1 MDMQD
6 NKKINSMSK
15 ISRIGM
21 FIIILLIVI
30 ISILIYI
37 KYYKKDEVISGNI
50 RKNEIKAEQNERLE
64 GDILKYANIFNE
76 NSKVKKKEEKI
87 YNNKKIKTYIFE
99 SGNKIE
105 IYDDGRIKNYINI
118 NELETVKAFEKNE
131 FNLEKSKNMLK
142 VLGIKLGFEIQN
154 DEITEI
160 NSEEIDN
167 AYSIIIKI
175 KKDNIII
182 TGKAIVN
189 PNFNNVSAISLEYN
203 EIKVKENSKITKEE
217 AINAVKNS
225 LKEEGKEGTIIE
237 NKIKEKIHS
246 SSILNKAYNVIE
258 VPVMME
264 YYKKMMEG
272 KIDKMPEYSRLYEVD
287 IETGKIIDML
297 GVQ

>member
-1 MDMQD
+1 M
-6 NKKINSMSK
+6 NKKNNINK
-15 ISRIGM
+15 E
-21 FIIILLIVI
+21 ILLVLLGMIIVTL
-30 ISILIYI
+30 ILLCLR
-37 KYYKKDEVISGNI
+37 YYKKDEVISGNI
-50 RKNEIKAEQNERLE
+50 RKNEIKVEQNERLE

-76 NSKVKKKEEKI
+76 KSKVKKKEEKI

-105 IYDDGRIKNYINI
+105 IYDDGRIKNYINV
-118 NELETVKAFEKNE
+118 NELETFKTFEKNE

-142 VLGIKLGFEIQN
+142 VLGIKLGFEIIDN
-154 DEITEI
+154 NITEI

-182 TGKAIVN
+182 AGKAIVN
-189 PNFNNVSAISLEYN
+189 PNFNNVSAISFEYN
-203 EIKVKENSKITKEE
+203 EIEIQGNNKITKEE

-225 LKEEGKEGTIIE
+225 LKEEGKEGIIIE

-264 YYKKMMEG
+264 YYRKKMEG
-272 KIDKMPEYSRLYEVD
+272 KIDKMPEYSRLYEDD
-287 IETGKIIDML
+287 IETGKIIDMV

>member
-1 MDMQD
+1 M
-6 NKKINSMSK
+6 NKKNNINK
-15 ISRIGM
+15 E
-21 FIIILLIVI
+21 ILLVLLGMIIVTL
-30 ISILIYI
+30 ILLCVR
-37 KYYKKDEVISGNI
+37 YYNKDEVISDNI
-50 RKNEIKAEQNERLE
+50 RKNEIKTEQNERLE

-76 NSKVKKKEEKI
+76 KSKVKKKEEKI
-87 YNNKKIKTYIFE
+87 YNNKKIKTYIYE

-105 IYDDGRIKNYINI
+105 IYDDGRIKNYINV
-118 NELETVKAFEKNE
+118 NELETFKTFEKNE
-131 FNLEKSKNMLK
+131 VNLEKSKKILK
-142 VLGIKLGFEIQN
+142 FLGIKLGFEIIDN
-154 DEITEI
+154 NITEI

-167 AYSIIIKI
+167 AYSIRIKI

-203 EIKVKENSKITKEE
+203 EMKIQENNKITKEE
-217 AINAVKNS
+217 AISAVKNS

-237 NKIKEKIHS
+237 NKIKEKVHS
-246 SSILNKAYNVIE
+246 SRILNKAYNVIE

-287 IETGKIIDML
+287 IETGKIIAMV
-297 GVQ
+297 GIQ

>member
-1 MDMQD
+1 M
-6 NKKINSMSK
+6 NKKNNINK
-15 ISRIGM
+15 E
-21 FIIILLIVI
+21 ILLVLLGMIIVT
-30 ISILIYI
+30 LVLLCLR
-37 KYYKKDEVISGNI
+37 YYKKDEVISDNI
-50 RKNEIKAEQNERLE
+50 RKNEIKTEQNERLE

-76 NSKVKKKEEKI
+76 KSKVKKKEEKI

-118 NELETVKAFEKNE
+118 NELETFKAFEKNE
-131 FNLEKSKNMLK
+131 FNLEKSKKMLK
-142 VLGIKLGFEIQN
+142 VLGIKLGFEIKN

-167 AYSIIIKI
+167 AYSIRIEI

-189 PNFNNVSAISLEYN
+189 PNFNNVSAISFEYN
-203 EIKVKENSKITKEE
+203 EIKIQENNKITKEE

-246 SSILNKAYNVIE
+246 SSISNKAYNVIE
-258 VPVMME
+258 IPVMME

-287 IETGKIIDML
+287 IETGKIIDIV

>member
-1 MDMQD
+1 M
-6 NKKINSMSK
+6 NKKNNINK
-15 ISRIGM
+15 E
-21 FIIILLIVI
+21 ILLVLLGMIIVT
-30 ISILIYI
+30 LVLLCLR
-37 KYYKKDEVISGNI
+37 YYKKDEVISDNI
-50 RKNEIKAEQNERLE
+50 RKNEIKTEQNERLE
-64 GDILKYANIFNE
+64 GNILKYANIFNE
-76 NSKVKKKEEKI
+76 KSKVKKKEEKI

-118 NELETVKAFEKNE
+118 NELETFKAFEKNE
-131 FNLEKSKNMLK
+131 VNLEKAKKILK
-142 VLGIKLGFEIQN
+142 VLGIKLGFEITDN
-154 DEITEI
+154 NITEI

-167 AYSIIIKI
+167 AYSIRIKI

-203 EIKVKENSKITKEE
+203 EMKIQEKNNKITKEE
-217 AINAVKNS
+217 AISAVKNS
-225 LKEEGKEGTIIE
+225 LKEEGEEGNIIE

-258 VPVMME
+258 IPVMME
-264 YYKKMMEG
+264 YYRKMMEG

-287 IETGKIIDML
+287 IETGKIIDMV

>member
-1 MDMQD
+1 M
-6 NKKINSMSK
+6 NKKNNINK
-15 ISRIGM
+15 E
-21 FIIILLIVI
+21 ILLVLLGMIIVT
-30 ISILIYI
+30 LVLLCLR
-37 KYYKKDEVISGNI
+37 YYKKDEVISDNI
-50 RKNEIKAEQNERLE
+50 IKNEIKTEQNERLE

-76 NSKVKKKEEKI
+76 KSKVKKKEEKI

-99 SGNKIE
+99 SENKIE

-118 NELETVKAFEKNE
+118 NELETFKAFEKNE
-131 FNLEKSKNMLK
+131 VNLEKSKKRLK
-142 VLGIKLGFEIQN
+142 VLGIKLGFEIIDN
-154 DEITEI
+154 NITEI

-182 TGKAIVN
+182 RGKAIVN

-203 EIKVKENSKITKEE
+203 EMKIQENNKITKEE
-217 AINAVKNS
+217 AISAVKNS
-225 LKEEGKEGTIIE
+225 LQEEGKEGTIIE

-272 KIDKMPEYSRLYEVD
+272 KIDKIPEYSRLYEVD
-287 IETGKIIDML
+287 IETGKVIDIV

>member
-1 MDMQD
+1 M
-6 NKKINSMSK
+6 NKKNNINK
-15 ISRIGM
+15 E
-21 FIIILLIVI
+21 ILLVLLGMIIVT
-30 ISILIYI
+30 LVLLCLR
-37 KYYKKDEVISGNI
+37 YYKKDEVISDNI
-50 RKNEIKAEQNERLE
+50 RKNEIKTEQNERLE

-76 NSKVKKKEEKI
+76 KSKVKKKEEKI

-118 NELETVKAFEKNE
+118 NELETFKAFEKNE
-131 FNLEKSKNMLK
+131 FNLEKSKKMLK
-142 VLGIKLGFEIQN
+142 VLGIKLGFEIKN

-167 AYSIIIKI
+167 AYSIRIKI

-182 TGKAIVN
+182 TGKDIVN

-203 EIKVKENSKITKEE
+203 EMKIQENNKITKEE
-217 AINAVKNS
+217 AISVVKNS
-225 LKEEGKEGTIIE
+225 LKEEGKEGNIIE

-258 VPVMME
+258 IPVMME

-287 IETGKIIDML
+287 IETGKIIAMV
-297 GVQ
+297 GIQ

>member
-1 MDMQD
+1 M
-6 NKKINSMSK
+6 NKKNNINK
-15 ISRIGM
+15 E
-21 FIIILLIVI
+21 ILLVLLGMIIVT
-30 ISILIYI
+30 LVLLCLR
-37 KYYKKDEVISGNI
+37 YYKKDDVISDNI
-50 RKNEIKAEQNERLE
+50 IKNEIKTEQNERLE

-76 NSKVKKKEEKI
+76 KSKVKKKEEKI

-131 FNLEKSKNMLK
+131 FNLEKSKKILK
-142 VLGIKLGFEIQN
+142 VLGIKLGFEIKN

-167 AYSIIIKI
+167 TYSIRIKI

-203 EIKVKENSKITKEE
+203 EMKIQENNKITKEE

-225 LKEEGKEGTIIE
+225 LKEEEKEGTIIE

-264 YYKKMMEG
+264 YYKKMMES

-287 IETGKIIDML
+287 IETGKIIDMV

>member
-1 MDMQD
+1 M
-6 NKKINSMSK
+6 NKKNNINK
-15 ISRIGM
+15 E
-21 FIIILLIVI
+21 ILLVLLGMIIVT
-30 ISILIYI
+30 LVLLCVR
-37 KYYKKDEVISGNI
+37 YYKKDEVISDNI
-50 RKNEIKAEQNERLE
+50 RKNEIKTEQNERLE

-76 NSKVKKKEEKI
+76 KSKVKKKEEKI

-118 NELETVKAFEKNE
+118 NELETFKAFEKNE
-131 FNLEKSKNMLK
+131 VNLEKSKKILK

-203 EIKVKENSKITKEE
+203 EMKIQENNKITKEE
-217 AINAVKNS
+217 AISVVKNS
-225 LKEEGKEGTIIE
+225 LKEEGKEGNIIE

-258 VPVMME
+258 IPVMME

-287 IETGKIIDML
+287 IETGKIIAMV
-297 GVQ
+297 GIQ

>member
-1 MDMQD
+1 
-6 NKKINSMSK
+6 MSK
-15 ISRIGM
+15 KNNINKE
-21 FIIILLIVI
+21 ILLVLLGMIIVTL
-30 ISILIYI
+30 ILLCVR
-37 KYYKKDEVISGNI
+37 YYKKDKVISENI
-50 RKNEIKAEQNERLE
+50 RKNEIKTEQNERLE

-76 NSKVKKKEEKI
+76 KSKVKKKEEKI

-118 NELETVKAFEKNE
+118 NELETFKAFEKNE

-142 VLGIKLGFEIQN
+142 ALGIKLGLEIIDN
-154 DEITEI
+154 NITEI

-182 TGKAIVN
+182 TGKAIIN

-203 EIKVKENSKITKEE
+203 EIKVQESNKITKEE

-237 NKIKEKIHS
+237 NKVKEKIHS
-246 SSILNKAYNVIE
+246 SSRLNKAYNVIE

-264 YYKKMMEG
+264 YYRKMMED

-287 IETGKIIDML
+287 IETGKIIDMI

>member
-1 MDMQD
+1 M
-6 NKKINSMSK
+6 NKKNNINK
-15 ISRIGM
+15 E
-21 FIIILLIVI
+21 ILLVLLGMIIVT
-30 ISILIYI
+30 LVLLCLR
-37 KYYKKDEVISGNI
+37 YYKKDDVISDNI
-50 RKNEIKAEQNERLE
+50 IKNEIKTEQNERLE

-76 NSKVKKKEEKI
+76 KSKVKKKEEKI

-118 NELETVKAFEKNE
+118 NELETFKAFEKNE
-131 FNLEKSKNMLK
+131 FNLEKSKKMLK
-142 VLGIKLGFEIQN
+142 VLGIKLGFEIKN

-167 AYSIIIKI
+167 AYSIRIEI

-203 EIKVKENSKITKEE
+203 EMKIQENNKITKEE
-217 AINAVKNS
+217 AISVVKNS

-258 VPVMME
+258 IPVMME

-287 IETGKIIDML
+287 IETGKIIDMV

>member
-1 MDMQD
+1 M
-6 NKKINSMSK
+6 NKKNNINK
-15 ISRIGM
+15 E
-21 FIIILLIVI
+21 ILLVLLGMIIVT
-30 ISILIYI
+30 LVLLCLR
-37 KYYKKDEVISGNI
+37 YYKKDEVISDNI
-50 RKNEIKAEQNERLE
+50 RKNEIKTEQNERLE

-76 NSKVKKKEEKI
+76 KSKVKKKEEKI
-87 YNNKKIKTYIFE
+87 YNNKKIKIYIFE

-118 NELETVKAFEKNE
+118 NELETFKAFEKNE
-131 FNLEKSKNMLK
+131 FNLEKSKKMLK
-142 VLGIKLGFEIQN
+142 VLGIKLGFEIKN

-167 AYSIIIKI
+167 AYSIRIEI

-203 EIKVKENSKITKEE
+203 EMKIQENNKITKEE
-217 AINAVKNS
+217 AISVVKNS

-258 VPVMME
+258 IPVMME

-287 IETGKIIDML
+287 IETGKIIDMV

>member
-1 MDMQD
+1 M
-6 NKKINSMSK
+6 NKKNNINK
-15 ISRIGM
+15 E
-21 FIIILLIVI
+21 ILLVLLGMIIVTL
-30 ISILIYI
+30 ILLCVR
-37 KYYKKDEVISGNI
+37 YYKKDEVISDNI
-50 RKNEIKAEQNERLE
+50 RKNEIKTEQNERLE

-76 NSKVKKKEEKI
+76 KSKVKKKEEKI

-118 NELETVKAFEKNE
+118 NELETFKAFEKNE
-131 FNLEKSKNMLK
+131 FNLEKAKKMLK
-142 VLGIKLGFEIQN
+142 VLGIKLGMEIIDN
-154 DEITEI
+154 NITEI

-167 AYSIIIKI
+167 AYSIRIEI

-203 EIKVKENSKITKEE
+203 EMKIQENNKITKEE
-217 AINAVKNS
+217 AISAVKNS

-287 IETGKIIDML
+287 IETGKIIDMI

>member
-50 RKNEIKAEQNERLE
+50 RKNEIKVEQNERLE
-64 GDILKYANIFNE
+64 GDILKYTNIFNE

-99 SGNKIE
+99 SRNKIE

-118 NELETVKAFEKNE
+118 NELETFKAFEKNE
-131 FNLEKSKNMLK
+131 FNLEKSKKMLK
-142 VLGIKLGFEIQN
+142 VLGIKLGFEIIDN
-154 DEITEI
+154 NITEI

-167 AYSIIIKI
+167 AYSIGIKI

-182 TGKAIVN
+182 AGKAIVN
-189 PNFNNVSAISLEYN
+189 PNFNNVSAISFEYN
-203 EIKVKENSKITKEE
+203 EIEIQGNNKITNEE

-258 VPVMME
+258 IPVMME
-264 YYKKMMEG
+264 YYRKMMEG

-287 IETGKIIDML
+287 IETGKIIDMI

>member
-50 RKNEIKAEQNERLE
+50 RKNEIKVEQNERLE
-64 GDILKYANIFNE
+64 GDILKYTNIFNE

-105 IYDDGRIKNYINI
+105 IYDDGRIKNYINV
-118 NELETVKAFEKNE
+118 NELETFKAFEKNE
-131 FNLEKSKNMLK
+131 FNLEKSKKMLK
-142 VLGIKLGFEIQN
+142 VLGIKLGFEIIDN
-154 DEITEI
+154 NITEI
-160 NSEEIDN
+160 KSEEIDN
-167 AYSIIIKI
+167 AYSIRIKI

-182 TGKAIVN
+182 AGKAIVN
-189 PNFNNVSAISLEYN
+189 PNLNNVSAISFEYN
-203 EIKVKENSKITKEE
+203 EIEIQGNNKITKEE

-258 VPVMME
+258 IPVMME
-264 YYKKMMEG
+264 YYRKMMEG

-287 IETGKIIDML
+287 IETGKIIDMV

>member
-1 MDMQD
+1 M
-6 NKKINSMSK
+6 NKKNNINK
-15 ISRIGM
+15 E
-21 FIIILLIVI
+21 ILLVLLGMIIVTL
-30 ISILIYI
+30 ILLCLR
-37 KYYKKDEVISGNI
+37 YYKKDEVISGNI
-50 RKNEIKAEQNERLE
+50 RKNEIKTKQNERLE
-64 GDILKYANIFNE
+64 GDILKYINIFNE
-76 NSKVKKKEEKI
+76 KSKVKKKEEKI

-105 IYDDGRIKNYINI
+105 IYDDGRIKNYINV
-118 NELETVKAFEKNE
+118 NELKTFKAFEKNE
-131 FNLEKSKNMLK
+131 FNLEKSKKMLK
-142 VLGIKLGFEIQN
+142 VLGIKLGFEIIDN
-154 DEITEI
+154 NITEI
-160 NSEEIDN
+160 KSEEIDN
-167 AYSIIIKI
+167 AYSIRIKI

-182 TGKAIVN
+182 AGKAIVN
-189 PNFNNVSAISLEYN
+189 PNFNNVSAISFEYN
-203 EIKVKENSKITKEE
+203 EIEIQGNNKITKEE

-287 IETGKIIDML
+287 IETGKIIDMV

>member
-1 MDMQD
+1 MGSVQLFV
-6 NKKINSMSK
+6 SV
-15 ISRIGM
+15 
-21 FIIILLIVI
+21 FVI
-30 ISILIYI
+30 IYYCIFKNKTIEQI
-37 KYYKKDEVISGNI
+37 KDSV
-50 RKNEIKAEQNERLE
+50 
-64 GDILKYANIFNE
+64 
-76 NSKVKKKEEKI
+76 V
-87 YNNKKIKTYIFE
+87 
-99 SGNKIE
+99 KIE

-131 FNLEKSKNMLK
+131 FNLEKSKKILK
-142 VLGIKLGFEIQN
+142 VLGIKLGFEIKN

-167 AYSIIIKI
+167 TYSIRIKI

-182 TGKAIVN
+182 TGKAIIN

-203 EIKVKENSKITKEE
+203 EMKIQENSKITKEE

-246 SSILNKAYNVIE
+246 PSRLNKAYNVIE

-264 YYKKMMEG
+264 YYRKMMEG

-287 IETGKIIDML
+287 IETGKIIDMV

>member
-1 MDMQD
+1 M
-6 NKKINSMSK
+6 NKKNNINK
-15 ISRIGM
+15 E
-21 FIIILLIVI
+21 ILLVLLGMIIVT
-30 ISILIYI
+30 LVLLCLR
-37 KYYKKDEVISGNI
+37 YYKKDEVISDNI
-50 RKNEIKAEQNERLE
+50 RKNEIKTEQNERLE

-76 NSKVKKKEEKI
+76 KSKVKKKEEKI

-105 IYDDGRIKNYINI
+105 IYDDGRIKNYINV
-118 NELETVKAFEKNE
+118 NELETFKAFEKNE
-131 FNLEKSKNMLK
+131 FNLEKSKKMLK
-142 VLGIKLGFEIQN
+142 VLGVKLGFEIIDN
-154 DEITEI
+154 NITEI

-167 AYSIIIKI
+167 AYSIRIKI

-203 EIKVKENSKITKEE
+203 EMKIQENNKITKEE
-217 AINAVKNS
+217 AISVVKNS
-225 LKEEGKEGTIIE
+225 LKEEGKEGNIIE

-258 VPVMME
+258 IPVMME

-272 KIDKMPEYSRLYEVD
+272 KIDKMTEYSRLYEVD
-287 IETGKIIDML
+287 IETGKVIDIV

>member
-1 MDMQD
+1 M
-6 NKKINSMSK
+6 NKKNNINK
-15 ISRIGM
+15 E
-21 FIIILLIVI
+21 ILLVLLGMIIVTL
-30 ISILIYI
+30 ILLCVR
-37 KYYKKDEVISGNI
+37 YYKKDEVISDNI
-50 RKNEIKAEQNERLE
+50 RKNEIKTEQNERLE

-76 NSKVKKKEEKI
+76 KSKVKKKEEKI

-105 IYDDGRIKNYINI
+105 IDDDGRIKNYINI
-118 NELETVKAFEKNE
+118 NELETFKAFEKNE
-131 FNLEKSKNMLK
+131 FNLEISKKMLK
-142 VLGIKLGFEIQN
+142 VLGIKLGMEIIDN
-154 DEITEI
+154 NLTEI

-189 PNFNNVSAISLEYN
+189 PNFNNVSAISFEYN
-203 EIKVKENSKITKEE
+203 EMKIQENNKITKEE
-217 AINAVKNS
+217 AISAVKNS
-225 LKEEGKEGTIIE
+225 LKEEGKEGSIIE

-258 VPVMME
+258 IPVMME

-272 KIDKMPEYSRLYEVD
+272 KIDKIPEYSRLYEVD
-287 IETGKIIDML
+287 IETGKIIDIV

>member
-1 MDMQD
+1 M
-6 NKKINSMSK
+6 NKKNNINK
-15 ISRIGM
+15 E
-21 FIIILLIVI
+21 ILLVLLGMIIVTL
-30 ISILIYI
+30 ILLCLR
-37 KYYKKDEVISGNI
+37 YYNKDEVISDNI
-50 RKNEIKAEQNERLE
+50 RKNEIKTEQNERLD

-76 NSKVKKKEEKI
+76 KSKVKKKEEKI

-99 SGNKIE
+99 SGNRIE

-118 NELETVKAFEKNE
+118 NELETFKAFEKNE
-131 FNLEKSKNMLK
+131 FNLEKAKKMLK
-142 VLGIKLGFEIQN
+142 VLGIKLGFEIIDN
-154 DEITEI
+154 NITEI

-167 AYSIIIKI
+167 AYSIRIEI

-203 EIKVKENSKITKEE
+203 EIKVKENSKITKQE
-217 AINAVKNS
+217 AINAVKNR

-264 YYKKMMEG
+264 YYRKMMEG

-287 IETGKIIDML
+287 IETGKIIDMV

>member
-1 MDMQD
+1 M
-6 NKKINSMSK
+6 NKKNNINK
-15 ISRIGM
+15 E
-21 FIIILLIVI
+21 ILLVLLGMIIVTL
-30 ISILIYI
+30 ILLCVR
-37 KYYKKDEVISGNI
+37 YYKKDEVISDNI
-50 RKNEIKAEQNERLE
+50 RKKEIKVEQNERLE

-76 NSKVKKKEEKI
+76 KSKVKKKEEKI

-105 IYDDGRIKNYINI
+105 IYDDGRIKNYINV
-118 NELETVKAFEKNE
+118 NELETFKTFEKNE

-142 VLGIKLGFEIQN
+142 VLGIKLGFEIIDN
-154 DEITEI
+154 NITEI

-167 AYSIIIKI
+167 AYSIRIKI

-182 TGKAIVN
+182 AGKAIVN
-189 PNFNNVSAISLEYN
+189 PNFNNVSAISFEYN
-203 EIKVKENSKITKEE
+203 EIEIQGNNKITKEE

-237 NKIKEKIHS
+237 NKIKEKVHS

-272 KIDKMPEYSRLYEVD
+272 KIEKMPEYSRLYEVD
-287 IETGKIIDML
+287 IETGKIIDMV

>member
-1 MDMQD
+1 
-6 NKKINSMSK
+6 MSK
-15 ISRIGM
+15 KNNINKE
-21 FIIILLIVI
+21 ILLVLLGMIIVTL
-30 ISILIYI
+30 ILLCV
-37 KYYKKDEVISGNI
+37 KYYKKDEVISDNI
-50 RKNEIKAEQNERLE
+50 RKNEIKVEQNERLE

-76 NSKVKKKEEKI
+76 KSKVKKKEEKI

-105 IYDDGRIKNYINI
+105 IYDDGRIKNYINV
-118 NELETVKAFEKNE
+118 NELETFKAFEKNE
-131 FNLEKSKNMLK
+131 FNLEKAKKMLR
-142 VLGIKLGFEIQN
+142 VLGIKLGFEIIDN
-154 DEITEI
+154 NITEI

-182 TGKAIVN
+182 AGKAIVN

-203 EIKVKENSKITKEE
+203 EMKIQEKNNKITKEE
-217 AINAVKNS
+217 AISAVKNS

-264 YYKKMMEG
+264 YYRKMMEG

-287 IETGKIIDML
+287 IETGKIIDMV